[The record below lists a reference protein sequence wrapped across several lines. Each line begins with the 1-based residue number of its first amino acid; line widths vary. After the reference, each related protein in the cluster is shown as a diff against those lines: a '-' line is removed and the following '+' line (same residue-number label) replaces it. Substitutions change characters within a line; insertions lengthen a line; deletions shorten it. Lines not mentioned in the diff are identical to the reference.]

1 MTEFEPETIK
11 LYFKQVYTCK
21 TKEYRVNYNYTLAQL
36 YDYITPKAFSDDF
49 GIDQNSYKI
58 EIVEA
63 GQFDNVNGRDAE
75 LAPALDPNEEITLR
89 NKYGDDI
96 KHKAFYIRP
105 VLISRSRRNVLRLE
119 IPTNIEEDDNT
130 PLAPRS

>member
-119 IPTNIEEDDNT
+119 IPTNIEENG
-130 PLAPRS
+130 R